1 MSKAKKRRIHK
12 KTSRKKVHKP
22 IQIQKIPIE
31 KVSIWKKIWTVIK
44 KGWVIVVI
52 IGVVLGLV
60 ISSIALKDQIHKW
73 ITPQQKL
80 YEEENFIKGIIIPN
94 YTDSYPDLNI
104 FYGSFTIS
112 YSIEKFKQGINIT
125 PDLIKCAGEPPG
137 NIGLKIIDG
146 KLFVSTEIL
155 DLDDKLVGVID
166 YNKWSL
172 FKPNLL
178 TYHETDN
185 SLEVIDRY
193 NNVVLSILFIS
204 PNTISLQGYF
214 MEKKEII
221 VLSHAMN
228 CFPKNDIE
236 SAKEAIRT
244 IKRINP
250 F

>member
-22 IQIQKIPIE
+22 IQIQKNPIE
-31 KVSIWKKIWTVIK
+31 KVSIWKKLWTVIK
-44 KGWVIVVI
+44 KGWVIVGI

-80 YEEENFIKGIIIPN
+80 YEEETFLRGIIIPN
-94 YTDSYPDLNI
+94 YSENDKDIKT
-104 FYGSFTIS
+104 FYGTNSSTQP
-112 YSIEKFKQGINIT
+112 IEKFKQGIDIS
-125 PDLIKCAGEPPG
+125 PDPIASPDDAGT
-137 NIGLKIIDG
+137 IRLRIIND
-146 KLFVSTEIL
+146 KLFVSTEIR
-155 DLDDKLVGVID
+155 DLSDELVGVID

-193 NNVVLSILFIS
+193 NNVVFSILFTA

-214 MEKKEII
+214 MEKNRI
-221 VLSHAMN
+221 VVIGTGLSS
-228 CFPKNDIE
+228 FPKSNIDL
-236 SAKEAIRT
+236 AKEAIRT

-250 F
+250 L